1 MAKEGRA
8 VVWWVSLLSVL
19 SLLSGVT
26 CAEEL
31 RLAAEA
37 VALVDGQTGVL
48 LYGKNAFTR
57 RSIAS
62 LTKVMTIFLTAENI
76 QAGKIKMD
84 DVVVADAKAQSLE
97 GTELKVKQGQ
107 SFTVEELLY
116 AAALISANDAAY
128 MLAVHQAG
136 SEAAFAQQM
145 TQRARE
151 LGLEDTNFTDAT
163 GLNPSWEGNYSTAYD
178 LAQLFR
184 VAIQNPIF
192 ARVVG
197 TARYRINS
205 LGLEITNSNP
215 LLGEYPGNEGGK
227 TGFTTPAGHSLVT
240 SATIEGWR
248 LVAVVLGGP
257 NREARQQDTKELL
270 NYGFEN
276 LQLVIRKGEVVG
288 TGPLSGGA
296 RSKVQLVAGS
306 DFKAHVPPGYDGPPL
321 ERRLELDSPLPEAP
335 VDPGQPFGRLVFYRG
350 EEEVGS
356 IPAVAKHGVG
366 TANVVTRVISWFLGL
381 FGRRP

>member
-257 NREARQQDTKELL
+257 NREAREQDTKELL

-276 LQLVIRKGEVVG
+276 L
-288 TGPLSGGA
+288 
-296 RSKVQLVAGS
+296 
-306 DFKAHVPPGYDGPPL
+306 H
-321 ERRLELDSPLPEAP
+321 
-335 VDPGQPFGRLVFYRG
+335 
-350 EEEVGS
+350 
-356 IPAVAKHGVG
+356 
-366 TANVVTRVISWFLGL
+366 W
-381 FGRRP
+381 